1 MIAHHFLFSKKNKSI
16 LYIITY
22 YIEGIFL
29 CYHNLDNDKNYY
41 HALLLLRLTYGFFF
55 FSLI

>member
-22 YIEGIFL
+22 YIEEIFL

-55 FSLI
+55 FH